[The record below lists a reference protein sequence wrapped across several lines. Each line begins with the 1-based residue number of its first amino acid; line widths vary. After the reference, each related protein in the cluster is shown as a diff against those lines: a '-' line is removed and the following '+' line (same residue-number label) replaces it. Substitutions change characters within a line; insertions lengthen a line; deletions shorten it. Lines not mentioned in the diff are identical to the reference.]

1 MSELVFNR
9 HNSLLDEDVLLFC
22 NIVKRFNIHI
32 EEQLGLN
39 SCSVTV
45 HNFMHIADDVFQ
57 FSHPVFYWCFP
68 FERAVKRYIGISS
81 NFKNAECS
89 FASCKS
95 HRELLKL
102 VRSKLEPLEVN
113 CFKIVIKKVGCLF
126 NLFSYFIVNWQTVAA
141 AVAVAVVVVCTYIDT
156 FNHLV
161 IESHHS

>member
-81 NFKNAECS
+81 K
-89 FASCKS
+89 
-95 HRELLKL
+95 R
-102 VRSKLEPLEVN
+102 
-113 CFKIVIKKVGCLF
+113 
-126 NLFSYFIVNWQTVAA
+126 
-141 AVAVAVVVVCTYIDT
+141 
-156 FNHLV
+156 
-161 IESHHS
+161 